1 MTRQWLYALSLA
13 TMLLPASCSVKE
25 RRENCPCWLE
35 IAVSGCRSV
44 SRNVTVSAWNP
55 GMVFSEAIDIFDY
68 PDCYERTVP
77 KGYVTVTAF
86 AGRRAQELS
95 GESLIIPDGIPCDS
109 LYARHAL
116 VDCTGEFARD
126 SVVLHKQFATVYL
139 KIDRLQDE
147 YPYPYRLVLRSA
159 FDGLRL
165 TDCSPHAGPWTL
177 PLEALPDG
185 TFRFRVPRQ
194 GDGSLSID
202 LVLGNETVD
211 SYPIGEHIL
220 RAGYSW
226 LSEDLEDIYI
236 GMDYGGSDPHITI
249 EPWGDSPGYDS
260 VI

>member
-1 MTRQWLYALSLA
+1 MTRHWLHVLALCA
-13 TMLLPASCSVKE
+13 VLLPVSCSVKE
-25 RRENCPCWLE
+25 DREECPCWLD
-35 IAVSGCRSV
+35 IVVSGCRSI

-55 GMVFSEAIDIFDY
+55 EMVFSEGIDILDY
-68 PDCYERTVP
+68 PEGYERTVP

-86 AGRRAQELS
+86 AGRRSQEFS
-95 GESLIIPDGIPCDS
+95 GESLLIPDGLPCDS

-116 VDCTGEFARD
+116 VDCRGEFARD
-126 SVVLHKQFATVYL
+126 TVILHKQFATVYL
-139 KIDRLQDE
+139 KIDQLEDGD
-147 YPYPYRLVLRSA
+147 PYPYVLVLRSA

-165 TDCSPHAGPWTL
+165 TDCSPHAGAWTL

-202 LVLGNETVD
+202 LVLAGETVD
-211 SYPIGEHIL
+211 RYPVGEHIL

-236 GMDYGGSDPHITI
+236 GMDYGGSEPHITI
-249 EPWGDSPGYDS
+249 EPWGDGPGYDS